1 MPAIPNTEVKWIT
14 SEMRGAPVLNR
25 QPGTLIACLDAFLVT
40 GWGLTTALSVTVA
53 DGTATATLTPGETF
67 FRDAVVLIEGATPSA
82 LNGEARVLSM
92 TNSSITWATVA
103 PDGPA
108 TGTITIKYAPQ
119 SAWQKVFSATNRA
132 AYRSTHVQSNGHYLY
147 VDDSALL
154 FARVIGYEEMF
165 DIDTGVGPFPTPAQ
179 LSGGGYWHKSTASNN
194 NPAKYRLFADERLL
208 ITAWMPG
215 VVSSATAFSAPPFGF
230 GDPEY
235 LMPGGDAWGT
245 ILSSSSSSSSLSS
258 TSSTSSL
265 SSTALSTWGSSAIC
279 SPRAASGLGSCVLID
294 SRSFCGTSA
303 SGIDTHCGS
312 APSSIDGRIMMA
324 RLFLKE
330 QGNSMPPRA
339 LTPGIRYIPQT
350 GVSSIAQDGD
360 ILDGSNDLAG
370 HRLMVLPSYSGYNTA
385 SPDWRYL
392 VDITGPWR

>member
-1 MPAIPNTEVKWIT
+1 MPTIPNTSVKWIT
-14 SEMRGAPVLNR
+14 SEMRGAPTLNR
-25 QPGTLIACLDAFLVT
+25 QPGTLLAVLDAFLVT
-40 GWGLTTALSVTVA
+40 GWGMTTALSVSVA
-53 DGTATATLTPGETF
+53 DGIATATLTPGETF
-67 FRDAVVLIEGATPSA
+67 FRDSVVLIEGATPSA

-92 TNSSITWATVA
+92 TNSSITWATEA
-103 PDGPA
+103 EDGTA

-147 VDDSALL
+147 VDDSALM
-154 FARVIGYEEMF
+154 FARVIGYEEMS

-194 NPAKYRLFADERLL
+194 NAAKYRLFADERFL

-215 VVSSATAFSAPPFGF
+215 VANVETRFSAPPYGF

-245 ILSSSSSSSSLSS
+245 ILSSLSSSSTSSSAAESSLSS
-258 TSSTSSL
+258 SSAASSL
-265 SSTALSTWGSSAIC
+265 STSAIFA
-279 SPRAASGLGSCVLID
+279 PRGAGGLGSCVLID
-294 SRSFCGTSA
+294 SRSFCGTGG
-303 SGIDTHCGS
+303 SGSDLHCGQ
-312 APSSIDGRIMMA
+312 APSSIDGKIMMA

-330 QGNSMPPRA
+330 QGTSMPPRA
-339 LTPGIRYIPQT
+339 LTPGIRYIPQS

-360 ILDGSNDLAG
+360 ILDGNAELAG
-370 HRLMVLPSYSGYNTA
+370 RRLMVLPSYSNYSSSLT
-385 SPDWRYL
+385 DWRYL